1 MRPVFAQLKGALIMP
16 RTNEEHHHAKTPT
29 DELKETVAE
38 IGQNV
43 REMSEELGG
52 MAREKYENLRDQATG
67 YYEKGRKKA
76 SQFESQVEDYI
87 SEKPVHALLIAAGVG
102 LLVGLMWRRR

>member
-1 MRPVFAQLKGALIMP
+1 MP
-16 RTNEEHHHAKTPT
+16 RTNEHHHEKSPT
-29 DELKETVAE
+29 DELKETVSQ

-52 MAREKYENLRDQATG
+52 MAREKYQNVRDQASEF
-67 YYEKGRKKA
+67 YEQGKEKA
-76 SQFESQVEDYI
+76 SEFESHIEDYI
-87 SEKPVHALLIAAGVG
+87 TEKPIHALLIAAGVG